1 MSLKLNREPEELCIN
16 TIRMLSAD
24 AVQNANAGHPG
35 MPMGAAAMAYTLWT
49 QFLKH
54 NPRNPQWFDR
64 DRFVLSGGHGS
75 MLLYSLLYLS
85 GYDLPLEEI
94 KHFRKWGSKT
104 AGHPE
109 RGLVPG
115 VEVTTGPLGQGFA
128 NGVGLAIAEAWLAA
142 RYNRPGHKIV
152 NHYTYAICGDGDLM
166 EGISQEAASLAGH
179 LRLGKL
185 IYLYD
190 QNHISLAGATEIDFT
205 EDVARRFEA
214 SGWHT
219 RVVPDGNDTEDV
231 ARAIREA
238 QAENQRP
245 SLILARTHIGY
256 GSPHKQD
263 NFSSHGDP
271 LGEDELQATKRALG
285 WPTMEKFYLP
295 QDSVDYFRQAVPHG
309 EQMEQDW
316 RKKFDAYKQA
326 YPRDAAEFESLVC
339 GHLPQNWDVDLPRW
353 KPTDK
358 PIATRAAGGEVMNA
372 LAKHIPNLM
381 GGSAD
386 LNPSTRTAL
395 KGFGDFQSPEV
406 SGPGTLGAVGGE
418 WSYAGRNIA
427 FGVREHAMGAAV
439 NGMAAHGGLLPFS
452 ATFFMFSDYMK
463 PAIRLGALSHLKA
476 IYIFTHDSIGLGE
489 DGPTHQPIEHLAGL
503 RAIPG
508 LTVIR
513 PADPNETTEAW
524 AFAIQN
530 DGPTLLVLTRQI
542 VAHLDRSGAKNPGV
556 ARGAYILAGAEY
568 GSPDV
573 ALIGTGSEVD
583 LCVQA
588 SEKLKKFGVKVRV
601 ISMPSWSLFEAQD
614 VAYRESVLPKDL
626 KKRVTVEAGSPV
638 GWHRWAG
645 DEGAVIGVERF
656 GASAPGQE
664 VLSHLGFTADR
675 VAATALRLLGMN
687 SEADQQYGA
696 ETVGFHAD
704 ILPLFTEQDI
714 RAMSK
719 AFNLA
724 SYDDVKAHSAAIYDR
739 LRGVGGAVM
748 PPPPP
753 KGQGPWP
760 QSRIDVFAKW
770 MAGGYRP

>member
-1 MSLKLNREPEELCIN
+1 MNPKPNRELEELCIN
-16 TIRMLSAD
+16 TIRILSAD

-94 KHFRKWGSKT
+94 KHFRKWGSKA

-109 RGLVPG
+109 RGLAPG
-115 VEVTTGPLGQGFA
+115 VEVTTGPLGQGFG
-128 NGVGLAIAEAWLAA
+128 NSVGLAIAEAWLAA

-152 NHYTYAICGDGDLM
+152 DHFTYAECGDGDLM
-166 EGISQEAASLAGH
+166 EGVSSEAASLAGH

-185 IYLYD
+185 ICLYD

-205 EDVARRFEA
+205 EDVAKRFQA
-214 SGWHT
+214 YGWHT
-219 RVVPDGNDTEDV
+219 RAVADGNDTEDV
-231 ARAIREA
+231 ASAIREA
-238 QAENQRP
+238 QAEDERP

-263 NFSSHGDP
+263 NFTAHGDP
-271 LGEDELQATKRALG
+271 LGEEELQATKKALG

-295 QDSVDYFRQAVPHG
+295 QDSVDYFRQAVPRG
-309 EQMEQDW
+309 AQMEDEW

-326 YPRDAAEFESLVC
+326 FPKEAAEFESIVS
-339 GHLPQNWDVDLPRW
+339 GKLPPNWDADLPKW

-358 PIATRAAGGEVMNA
+358 PIATRAAAGEAMNA
-372 LAKHIPNLM
+372 LAKHIPNLI

-395 KGFGDFQSPEV
+395 KGLGDFQSSEM

-439 NGMAAHGGLLPFS
+439 NGMAAHGGVLPFS
-452 ATFFMFSDYMK
+452 ATFFTFSDYMK
-463 PAIRLGALSHLKA
+463 PAIRLGALSDLKV
-476 IYIFTHDSIGLGE
+476 IYVFTHDSIGLGE

-503 RAIPG
+503 RAVPG

-513 PADPNETTEAW
+513 PADPNETVEAW
-524 AFAIQN
+524 AFAVQHN
-530 DGPTLLVLTRQI
+530 SPTLLVLTRQT
-542 VAHLDRSGAKNPGV
+542 VAHLDRGGAKNPGV
-556 ARGAYILAGAEY
+556 AQGAYVLADVES

-573 ALIGTGSEVD
+573 ILIGTGSEVS
-583 LCVQA
+583 LCVMA
-588 SEKLKKFGVKVRV
+588 RAKLKNFGVGARV
-601 ISMPSWSLFEAQD
+601 VSMPSWSLFEAQEES
-614 VAYRESVLPKDL
+614 YRESVLPRGIR
-626 KKRVTVEAGSPV
+626 KRVTVEAGSPI
-638 GWHRWAG
+638 GWRRWAG
-645 DEGAVIGVERF
+645 DEGAVIAVERF

-664 VLSHLGFTADR
+664 VLAHLGFTAEH
-675 VAATALRLLGMN
+675 VAATALRLLGKN
-687 SEADQQYGA
+687 SEADLEYGSEA
-696 ETVGFHAD
+696 TFMTA
-704 ILPLFTEQDI
+704 
-714 RAMSK
+714 
-719 AFNLA
+719 
-724 SYDDVKAHSAAIYDR
+724 
-739 LRGVGGAVM
+739 
-748 PPPPP
+748 
-753 KGQGPWP
+753 
-760 QSRIDVFAKW
+760 
-770 MAGGYRP
+770 